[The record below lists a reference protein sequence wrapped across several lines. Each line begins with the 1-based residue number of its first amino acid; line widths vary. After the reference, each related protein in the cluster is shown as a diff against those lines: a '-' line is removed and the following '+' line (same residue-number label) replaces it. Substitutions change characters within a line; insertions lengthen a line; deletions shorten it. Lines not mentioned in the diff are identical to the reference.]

1 MPNDFDSAPCNGDCA
16 DGPGYCNAPNCR
28 VFTQRSTKPN
38 LATMEKNQS
47 VGLSEEEKDRLQAI
61 HVLLQAIRGVE
72 IDTRRPQR
80 ADRDL
85 YWFLLGHTEGVIERM
100 IEGGSP
106 NEGMSWLEYVAYKL
120 EKVYKA
126 FGYATTT

>member
-1 MPNDFDSAPCNGDCA
+1 
-16 DGPGYCNAPNCR
+16 
-28 VFTQRSTKPN
+28 
-38 LATMEKNQS
+38 MEKNKS
-47 VGLSEEEKDRLQAI
+47 VALSEEEKDRLQAI
-61 HVLLQAIRGVE
+61 HILLQAIRGVE

-126 FGYATTT
+126 FGYATT